1 MIRPLVAAAALLTV
15 TVLPAHGAAAAPQ
28 ATPGIVVTGVQPSPG
43 AVEFFVSGRHLP
55 PGSTLAGAQVTV
67 TADGVTLAA
76 RGRTVAGTSG
86 QAPARAVVLVLDTSG
101 SMAGARLAA
110 ARAAALDYAAA
121 APADIRLGVVTVS
134 DDAAVALRPTTDRA
148 AYRATISHLA
158 AKGRTALYDG
168 VLTAQELLDTQ
179 DLLER
184 RIIVLSDGADTSSRL
199 SAERLLSTVARADS
213 TLDAVAFGA
222 GADRQRLDGLAGATG
237 GRVLAAADAPALR
250 ASFRDM
256 AESLTAPMVVRA
268 TVPVELAARTAQ
280 IRVDVRLG
288 GLAMRADAPVTFR
301 ADPAA
306 APGPVPVVFPG
317 SRSPGPAP
325 TLAVVAAAVF
335 LLALLALRPLFGR
348 GRVRRRL
355 RELDRF
361 VPAGRGAPADA
372 AAGGSG
378 LVRAVMEVSERA
390 VQKPDRHRRLELMLD
405 RAGSSLRPAEW
416 QLIRL
421 GCALGGAVALPVVL
435 PWWAGVP
442 GGLLAG
448 WGAAGLHLRLR
459 ATRRAR
465 SFAAQLPD
473 ALQLLVGSL
482 RSGFSLP
489 QSLDALVRD
498 GAEPIAGEL
507 GRALA
512 ETRLGGDLEEA
523 LERVAER
530 NASQDLSWLVMA
542 IRIQREVGGS
552 LSEVLE
558 TAVGTMR
565 ERARL
570 HRHVRALSAE
580 GRLSAWILFGMPIVL
595 AAWMFAFRREY
606 LRPLY
611 TEPLG
616 LLMLTVSVIGVL
628 IGGVWLRKLVKVE
641 V

>member
-1 MIRPLVAAAALLTV
+1 MIRRLLAAALLGV
-15 TVLPAHGAAAAPQ
+15 ILPTGTGAAAAP
-28 ATPGIVVTGVQPSPG
+28 AAEPGIVVTGVQPSPG

-55 PGSTLAGAQVTV
+55 SGVTLAGAHVSV

-76 RGRTVAGTSG
+76 QTRTVAGTSG

-101 SMAGARLAA
+101 SMKGARLAA

-121 APADIRLGVVTVS
+121 APAEVRLGMVTVS
-134 DDAAVALRPTTDRA
+134 DDAAVALAPTTDRA
-148 AYRATISHLA
+148 AFGVTVAHLA

-168 VLTAQELLDTQ
+168 IRTAQ
-179 DLLER
+179 DLLESQDVLER
-184 RIIVLSDGADTSSRL
+184 RIVVLSDGADTSSGVG
-199 SAERLLSTVARADS
+199 ADRLLTTIARADA

-222 GADRQRLDGLAGATG
+222 EADRQRLAGFAGATG
-237 GRVLAAADAPALR
+237 GRVLTAADAPALR

-256 AESLTAPMVVRA
+256 AESLSAPMVVRA
-268 TVPVELAARTAQ
+268 GVPAE
-280 IRVDVRLG
+280 LG
-288 GLAMRADAPVTFR
+288 GRTVLLRVRMKLGSRDLEAGAPVTFR

-306 APGPVPVVFPG
+306 GSGPPPVLSSG
-317 SRSPGPAP
+317 SGAPGPAP
-325 TLAVVAAAVF
+325 TLAVVAVAIF
-335 LLALLALRPLFGR
+335 GLTLLALRPLLSR

-361 VPAGRGAPADA
+361 VPARGGPPAESG
-372 AAGGSG
+372 AGGNG

-390 VQKPDRHRRLELMLD
+390 VQQPDRHQRLELMLD

-421 GCALGGAVALPVVL
+421 GLAVGAAIALVTVL
-435 PWWAGVP
+435 PWWVGLP

-448 WGAAGLHLRLR
+448 WGGAGLYLRLR

-465 SFAAQLPD
+465 SFGGQLPD

-580 GRLSAWILFGMPIVL
+580 GRLSALILFGMPIVL
-595 AAWMFAFRREY
+595 AAWMFVFRREY

-616 LLMLTVSVIGVL
+616 LLMLGASVIGVL
-628 IGGVWLRKLVKVE
+628 IGGLWLRKLIKVE

>member
-1 MIRPLVAAAALLTV
+1 MIRPLIAAAALLTL
-15 TVLPAHGAAAAPQ
+15 TVLPAHGAAAAP
-28 ATPGIVVTGVQPSPG
+28 AGAPDIVVTGVQPSPG

-55 PGSTLAGAQVTV
+55 AGSTLAGAQVTV

-86 QAPARAVVLVLDTSG
+86 KTPARAVVLVLDTSG

-121 APADIRLGVVTVS
+121 APADIRLGVVTIS
-134 DDAAVALRPTTDRA
+134 DDAAVALKPTTDRA
-148 AYRATISHLA
+148 AFRATISHLA
-158 AKGRTALYDG
+158 AEGRTALYDG
-168 VLTAQELLDTQ
+168 VRAAQELLDAQ
-179 DLLER
+179 EVLER
-184 RIIVLSDGADTSSRL
+184 RIVVLSDGADTSSKV
-199 SAERLLSTVARADS
+199 SAERLLTAMARADAS
-213 TLDAVAFGA
+213 LDAVAFGA
-222 GADRQRLDGLAGATG
+222 EADRQRLADLAGVTG
-237 GRVLAAADAPALR
+237 GRVLTAGDAPALR

-256 AESLTAPMVVRA
+256 AEDLSAPMVVRA
-268 TVPVELAARTAQ
+268 VVPAELAGRPTLL
-280 IRVDVRLG
+280 RVRLRLG
-288 GLAMRADAPVTFR
+288 DLELGADAPVTFR

-306 APGPVPVVFPG
+306 GAAPPPMTLAGPAPSGPV
-317 SRSPGPAP
+317 P
-325 TLAVVAAAVF
+325 TLAVVVVAIFGSV
-335 LLALLALRPLFGR
+335 LLALRPLLGR

-361 VPAGRGAPADA
+361 VPARRGAPAEA
-372 AAGGSG
+372 AAGGNG

-390 VQKPDRHRRLELMLD
+390 VRKPDRHRRLELMLD

-421 GCALGGAVALPVVL
+421 GCAVAGAVALPALL
-435 PWWAGVP
+435 PWWAGIP

-459 ATRRAR
+459 AARRVR
-465 SFAAQLPD
+465 SFANQLPD

-512 ETRLGGDLEEA
+512 ETRLGGDLEES

-580 GRLSAWILFGMPIVL
+580 GRLSAMILFGMPIVL
-595 AAWMFAFRREY
+595 GAWMFVFRRDY

-616 LLMLTVSVIGVL
+616 LLMLSASVVGVL
-628 IGGVWLRKLVKVE
+628 IGGVWLRKLIKVE

>member
-1 MIRPLVAAAALLTV
+1 MIRRLITAGALVALS
-15 TVLPAHGAAAAPQ
+15 VLPAYGAAAAP
-28 ATPGIVVTGVQPSPG
+28 AVAPGIVVTGLQPSPG
-43 AVEFFVSGRHLP
+43 AVEFFVAGRHLP
-55 PGSTLAGAQVTV
+55 AGTTLAGAPVAV
-67 TADGVTLAA
+67 TANGVTLAA
-76 RGRTVAGTSG
+76 QSRTVARTSG
-86 QAPARAVVLVLDTSG
+86 KVPARAVVLVLDTSG
-101 SMAGARLAA
+101 SMSGARLAA

-134 DDAAVALRPTTDRA
+134 DDAAVALAPTTDRTA
-148 AYRATISHLA
+148 FRVTISRLA

-168 VLTAQELLDTQ
+168 ISAAQKLLEPE

-184 RIIVLSDGADTSSRL
+184 RIVVLSDGADTSSKL
-199 SAERLLSTVARADS
+199 SADRLLSATARADA
-213 TLDAVAFGA
+213 TVDAVAFGA
-222 GADRQRLDGLAGATG
+222 EVDRQRLADLAGASG
-237 GRVLAAADAPALR
+237 GRVLTVGDASSLR

-256 AESLTAPMVVRA
+256 AGDLSAPTVVRA
-268 TVPVELAARTAQ
+268 AVPAALAGRSAVL
-280 IRVDVRLG
+280 RVQVRLG
-288 GLAMRADAPVTFR
+288 GLVLNADAPVTFR

-306 APGPVPVVFPG
+306 GSGPLPVLPAGSPAPGPG
-317 SRSPGPAP
+317 P
-325 TLAVVAAAVF
+325 TLAVVAVAIFGA
-335 LLALLALRPLFGR
+335 ALLALRPFSGR
-348 GRVRRRL
+348 DRIRRRL

-361 VPAGRGAPADA
+361 AGDRGAPAEDT
-372 AAGGSG
+372 AGGNG
-378 LVRAVMEVSERA
+378 LIRAVIEVSERA
-390 VQKPDRHRRLELMLD
+390 VREPDRRQLLELMLD

-416 QLIRL
+416 QLIRA
-421 GCALGGAVALPVVL
+421 GCAAGGAVVLPMML

-448 WGAAGLHLRLR
+448 WWGAGLHLRLR
-459 ATRRAR
+459 ATRRSR
-465 SFAAQLPD
+465 SFANQLPD

-498 GAEPIAGEL
+498 GGEPIAGEL

-580 GRLSAWILFGMPIVL
+580 GRLSALILFGMPLVL
-595 AAWMFAFRREY
+595 GAWMFVFRREY

-616 LLMLTVSVIGVL
+616 LLMLGTSVVGVVL
-628 IGGVWLRKLVKVE
+628 GGLWLRKLVKVE